1 MNFFFKSDDCLYPIH
16 KIEHIDFSEIE
27 RLKITIFLEEPV
39 KFTTTITSVIVKD
52 VDCIQFV
59 MDNCPE
65 ILEGKRMRWVR
76 YQWVVHNFLGH
87 PIMQLLSFFGMHKL
101 GLRFHHWT
109 VPRPKNVI

>member
-1 MNFFFKSDDCLYPIH
+1 MNFFKAGDRLYPIQNI
-16 KIEHIDFSEIE
+16 KQVDFSEIE
-27 RLKITIFLEEPV
+27 SLKITVFIESN
-39 KFTTTITSVIVKD
+39 ITGWTELGSYVVVKD

-101 GLRFHHWT
+101 GLHFHHWT
-109 VPRPKNVI
+109 VPRPKM